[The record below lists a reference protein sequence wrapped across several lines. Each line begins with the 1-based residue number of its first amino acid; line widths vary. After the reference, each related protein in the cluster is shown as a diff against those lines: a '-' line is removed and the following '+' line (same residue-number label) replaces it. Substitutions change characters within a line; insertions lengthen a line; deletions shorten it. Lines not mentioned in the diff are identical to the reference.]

1 MVINKIVDFI
11 LNSRY
16 EKLSGNTITTIK
28 RAFID
33 TIAVTV
39 AAENQSLS
47 LILRQV
53 HKELSFEAT
62 DTTFATAIKSD
73 PIEYAFLFGVMS
85 HILDYDD
92 VNFTF
97 YGHPSVTLIPII
109 LALAKENNLTGKE
122 MMEAY
127 SVGFE
132 VQARLGESM
141 GSEQYQTGW
150 HTTSTIGIY
159 GAVAAASKLL
169 RFNGKQIKHVFGIA
183 SSFASGTRKNFGTM
197 TKPIHVGLVARNAYL
212 ISKMV
217 ASGVTGSEDIFSSP
231 LSIDS
236 ITTNKMVDF
245 SALKKLG
252 KEWEAEQNGIIF
264 KKYPCCAFTHRSIDA
279 VLDIVN
285 KNEIKLTDVVKMEAF
300 VHYKVPTV
308 LIYDQP
314 KTPTQAQFSMN
325 YCLAAAFVD
334 KEINLSTFSEQNVK
348 RDSVKFLMNKV
359 EMKIDSSQKDPYEKF
374 SKVIIYTE
382 NEAYE
387 KIIQFPKG
395 HPKNPLSEDEMLIK
409 FSDCLDV
416 LYDSET
422 KGLLYDCL
430 SNLED
435 RDYGE
440 LERVLLKGGSPHD

>member
-1 MVINKIVDFI
+1 VDFI

-47 LILRQV
+47 LILLQV
-53 HKELSFEAT
+53 HKELSFEKT

-73 PIEYAFLFGVMS
+73 PFEYAFLFGVMS

-109 LALAKENNLTGKE
+109 LALAKENNLTGSE

-169 RFNGKQIKHVFGIA
+169 SFNEKQIKHAFGIA

-236 ITTNKMVDF
+236 ITTHKMVDF

-252 KEWEAEQNGIIF
+252 KEWEIEQNGIIF

-285 KNEIKLTDVVKMEAF
+285 KNEIKLTDVVKMEAL

-334 KEINLSTFSEQNVK
+334 KEINLST
-348 RDSVKFLMNKV
+348 
-359 EMKIDSSQKDPYEKF
+359 
-374 SKVIIYTE
+374 
-382 NEAYE
+382 
-387 KIIQFPKG
+387 
-395 HPKNPLSEDEMLIK
+395 
-409 FSDCLDV
+409 
-416 LYDSET
+416 
-422 KGLLYDCL
+422 
-430 SNLED
+430 
-435 RDYGE
+435 
-440 LERVLLKGGSPHD
+440 